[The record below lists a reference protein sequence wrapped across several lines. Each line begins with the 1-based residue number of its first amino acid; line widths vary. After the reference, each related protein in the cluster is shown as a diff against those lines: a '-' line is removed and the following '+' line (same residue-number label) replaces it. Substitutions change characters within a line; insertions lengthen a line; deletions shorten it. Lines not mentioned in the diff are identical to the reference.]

1 MADGSR
7 DVTIKIRLQAEGQ
20 ADIRKGIEEAVSKP
34 AKVAQGEM
42 GKVRS
47 STVEAARGIAEIGKA
62 SDAVYQKMATAE
74 TRMAAMRRDE
84 RIKELKAKKRDAQ
97 EEMQLMQ
104 LTAEKAAQAEEQA
117 TRFRKIKS
125 AERLAVY
132 KREKAEEV
140 RLTEEAESK
149 KRASEAATAKFRKIA
164 VSERLAAF
172 KREKA
177 EEARVNAEAD
187 AKSKAMEAAATKFKA
202 IRLSERLAAYKRAKA
217 EEVRLE
223 KEAEAQKRAAAGQG
237 GGFFSEQKGRFARG
251 VAGAMA
257 APAAIGLGA
266 QFANSIGD
274 TLKTIAAIV
283 RGDEEGAKRSPL
295 YMAGVNF
302 WEGVKEFSE
311 STGLFRDILPKILP
325 DFLQDEKKRRAE
337 TLKEDEAKALTLQ
350 AQLNDIILKR
360 TQAERDLLAAEK
372 QRIEAARQE
381 FGLMT
386 QPEQQAIANIAKKIG
401 AGGIQALTGPELEQA
416 RGFQGFAGLISEQA
430 KQAAGAGGF
439 DAILAATGAAK
450 RAADLEAK
458 IKAEVKNTFNLDLDP
473 ADLANQL
480 EEKIKPALAKVEAEM
495 IKTLQSELKA
505 TETRIRQAQ
514 AIPLQ

>member
-34 AKVAQGEM
+34 AKIAQGEM

-62 SDAVYQKMATAE
+62 SDAVYQRMATAE

-84 RIKELKAKKRDAQ
+84 RIKELKAKKRDA
-97 EEMQLMQ
+97 EEEIQLQQ

-202 IRLSERLAAYKRAKA
+202 IRLSERLAAFKRAKA

-223 KEAEAQKRAAAGQG
+223 KEAEAQKRAAARGP
-237 GGFFSEQKGRFARG
+237 GFFSEGKGGFARG
-251 VAGAMA
+251 AAGVMA
-257 APAAIGLGA
+257 APSAFGMGVG
-266 QFANSIGD
+266 FASELGD
-274 TLKTIAAIV
+274 TLKTIAAVV

-295 YMAGVNF
+295 YLAGVNF

-311 STGLFRDILPKILP
+311 STGILRDLLPMILP
-325 DFLQDEKKRRAE
+325 DFLQDEKKRKAE
-337 TLKEDEAKALTLQ
+337 TLKEDESKALTLQ
-350 AQLNDIILKR
+350 EQLNEMILKR
-360 TQAERDLLAAEK
+360 TRAERDLLAAEK

-386 QPEQQAIANIAKKIG
+386 QPEQQAISNIAKKIQQ
-401 AGGIQALTGPELEQA
+401 GGIQALTGPELEQA

-458 IKAEVKNTFNLDLDP
+458 IAAEVKNTFNLELDP

-480 EEKIKPALAKVEAEM
+480 EEKIKPALAKIETEM
-495 IKTLQSELKA
+495 IKKLQTELKN

>member
-1 MADGSR
+1 MADGNR

-34 AKVAQGEM
+34 AKIAQSEM

-62 SDAVYQKMATAE
+62 SDAVYAKMSTAE

-149 KRASEAATAKFRKIA
+149 KRASEATTAKFRKIA

-202 IRLSERLAAYKRAKA
+202 IRLSERLAAFKRAKA

-223 KEAEAQKRAAAGQG
+223 KEAEAQKRAAARGP
-237 GGFFSEQKGRFARG
+237 GFFSEGKGGFARG

-274 TLKTIAAIV
+274 TLKTIAAVV

-295 YMAGVNF
+295 YLAGVNF

-311 STGLFRDILPKILP
+311 STGILRDLLPKILP
-325 DFLQDEKKRRAE
+325 DFLQDEKKRKAE

-350 AQLNDIILKR
+350 QELNDMILKR
-360 TQAERDLLAAEK
+360 TRAERDLLAAEK

-386 QPEQQAIANIAKKIG
+386 QPEQQAISNIAKKIQQ
-401 AGGIQALTGPELEQA
+401 GGIQALTGPELEQA

-458 IKAEVKNTFNLDLDP
+458 IAAEVKNTFNLELDP

-480 EEKIKPALAKVEAEM
+480 EEKIKPALAKIEMEM
-495 IKTLQSELKA
+495 IKKLQAELKN

>member
-34 AKVAQGEM
+34 AKIAQGEM

-62 SDAVYQKMATAE
+62 SDAVYQKMTTAE

-84 RIKELKAKKRDAQ
+84 RIKELKATKRNA
-97 EEMQLMQ
+97 EEEIQLQQ

-125 AERLAVY
+125 AERLAIY

-140 RLTEEAESK
+140 RLNEEAESK

-202 IRLSERLAAYKRAKA
+202 IRLSERLAAFKRAKA

-223 KEAEAQKRAAAGQG
+223 KEAEAQKRAASG
-237 GGFFSEQKGRFARG
+237 GPGFFSEQKGGFARG

-274 TLKTIAAIV
+274 TLKTIAAVV

-295 YMAGVNF
+295 YIAGVNF

-311 STGLFRDILPKILP
+311 STGIFRDLLPKILP
-325 DFLQDEKKRRAE
+325 DFLQDEKKRKAE
-337 TLKEDEAKALTLQ
+337 TLKEDESKALTLQ
-350 AQLNDIILKR
+350 EQLNEMILKR
-360 TQAERDLLAAEK
+360 TRAERDLLAAEK

-386 QPEQQAIANIAKKIG
+386 QPEQQAISNIAKKIQQ
-401 AGGIQALTGPELEQA
+401 GGIQALTGPELEQA

-458 IKAEVKNTFNLDLDP
+458 IAAEVKNTFNLQIDP

-480 EEKIKPALAKVEAEM
+480 EEKIKPALAKIENEM
-495 IKTLQSELKA
+495 IKKLQTELKN

>member
-34 AKVAQGEM
+34 AKIAQGEM

-62 SDAVYQKMATAE
+62 SDAVYQKMTTAE

-104 LTAEKAAQAEEQA
+104 LTAEKAAQAEDQA

-202 IRLSERLAAYKRAKA
+202 IRLSERLAAFKRAKA

-223 KEAEAQKRAAAGQG
+223 KEAEAQKRAASG
-237 GGFFSEQKGRFARG
+237 GPGFFSEQKGGFARG

-386 QPEQQAIANIAKKIG
+386 QPEQQAISNIAKKIQQ
-401 AGGIQALTGPELEQA
+401 GGIQALTGPELEQA

-439 DAILAATGAAK
+439 DAILTATGAAK

-458 IKAEVKNTFNLDLDP
+458 IAAEVKNTFNLQIDP

-480 EEKIKPALAKVEAEM
+480 EEKIKPALAKIENEM
-495 IKTLQSELKA
+495 IKKLQDELKN

>member
-34 AKVAQGEM
+34 AKIAQGEM

-62 SDAVYQKMATAE
+62 SDAVYQKMTTAE

-84 RIKELKAKKRDAQ
+84 RIKELKARKRNA
-97 EEMQLMQ
+97 EEEIQLQQ

-125 AERLAVY
+125 AERLAIY

-140 RLTEEAESK
+140 RLNEEAESK

-202 IRLSERLAAYKRAKA
+202 IRLSERLAAFKRAKA

-223 KEAEAQKRAAAGQG
+223 KEAEAQKRAASG
-237 GGFFSEQKGRFARG
+237 GPGFFSEQKGGFARG

-274 TLKTIAAIV
+274 TLKTIAAVV

-295 YMAGVNF
+295 YLAGVNF

-360 TQAERDLLAAEK
+360 TQAERDLLTAEK

-386 QPEQQAIANIAKKIG
+386 QPEQQAIVNIAKKIQQ
-401 AGGIQALTGPELEQA
+401 GGIQALTGPELEQA

-439 DAILAATGAAK
+439 DAILTATGAAK

-458 IKAEVKNTFNLDLDP
+458 IAAEVKNTFNLQIDP

-480 EEKIKPALAKVEAEM
+480 EEKIKPALAKIENEM
-495 IKTLQSELKA
+495 IKKLQDELKN

>member
-34 AKVAQGEM
+34 AKIAQGEM

-47 STVEAARGIAEIGKA
+47 SAVEAARGIAEIGKA
-62 SDAVYQKMATAE
+62 SDAVYQKMTTAE

-202 IRLSERLAAYKRAKA
+202 IRLSERLAAFKRAKA

-223 KEAEAQKRAAAGQG
+223 KEAEAQKRAASG
-237 GGFFSEQKGRFARG
+237 GPGFFSEQKGGFARG

-274 TLKTIAAIV
+274 TLKTIAAVV

-458 IKAEVKNTFNLDLDP
+458 IAAEVKNTFNLELDP

-480 EEKIKPALAKVEAEM
+480 EEKIKPALAKIENEM
-495 IKTLQSELKA
+495 IKKLQTELKN

>member
-34 AKVAQGEM
+34 AKIAQGEM

-62 SDAVYQKMATAE
+62 SDAVYQKMTTAE

-84 RIKELKAKKRDAQ
+84 RIKELKAKKRNA
-97 EEMQLMQ
+97 EEEIQLQQ

-140 RLTEEAESK
+140 RLNEEAESK
-149 KRASEAATAKFRKIA
+149 KRASEAATAKVRKIA

-202 IRLSERLAAYKRAKA
+202 IRLSERLAAFKRAKA

-223 KEAEAQKRAAAGQG
+223 KEAEAQRRAASG
-237 GGFFSEQKGRFARG
+237 GPGFFSEQKGGFARG

-257 APAAIGLGA
+257 APAAVGLGA

-295 YMAGVNF
+295 YLAGVNF

-311 STGLFRDILPKILP
+311 STGIFRDLLPKILP
-325 DFLQDEKKRRAE
+325 DFLQDEKKRKAE
-337 TLKEDEAKALTLQ
+337 TLKEDESKALTLQ
-350 AQLNDIILKR
+350 EQLNEMILKR
-360 TQAERDLLAAEK
+360 TRAERDLLAAEK

-386 QPEQQAIANIAKKIG
+386 QPEQQAISNIAKKIQQ
-401 AGGIQALTGPELEQA
+401 GGIQALTGPELEQA

-458 IKAEVKNTFNLDLDP
+458 IAAEVKNTFNLQIDP
-473 ADLANQL
+473 GDLANQL
-480 EEKIKPALAKVEAEM
+480 EEKIKPALAKIENEM
-495 IKTLQSELKA
+495 IKKLQTELKN

>member
-42 GKVRS
+42 GKVRA

-62 SDAVYQKMATAE
+62 SDAVYQRMATAE
-74 TRMAAMRRDE
+74 TRMASMRRDE
-84 RIKELKAKKRDAQ
+84 RIKELKAKKRDAE

-187 AKSKAMEAAATKFKA
+187 AKSKAMEAAATKFRA
-202 IRLSERLAAYKRAKA
+202 IRLSERLAAFKRAKA

-223 KEAEAQKRAAAGQG
+223 KEAEAQKRAASG
-237 GGFFSEQKGRFARG
+237 GPGFFSEQKGGFARG

-274 TLKTIAAIV
+274 TLKTIAAVV

-295 YMAGVNF
+295 YLAGVNF

-311 STGLFRDILPKILP
+311 STGILRDLLPMILP
-325 DFLQDEKKRRAE
+325 DFLQDEKKRKAE
-337 TLKEDEAKALTLQ
+337 TLKEDESKALTLQ
-350 AQLNDIILKR
+350 EQLNEMILKR
-360 TQAERDLLAAEK
+360 TRAERDLLAAEK

-458 IKAEVKNTFNLDLDP
+458 IAAEVKNTFNLELDP

-480 EEKIKPALAKVEAEM
+480 EEKIRPALVKIENEM
-495 IKTLQSELKA
+495 IKKLQTELKN

>member
-34 AKVAQGEM
+34 AKIAQGEM

-62 SDAVYQKMATAE
+62 SDAVYQRMATAE

-84 RIKELKAKKRDAQ
+84 RIKELKAKKRDA
-97 EEMQLMQ
+97 EEEIQLQQ

-202 IRLSERLAAYKRAKA
+202 IRLSERLAAFKRAKA

-223 KEAEAQKRAAAGQG
+223 KEAEAQKRAAARGP
-237 GGFFSEQKGRFARG
+237 GFFSEQKGGFARG

-295 YMAGVNF
+295 YLAGVNF

-311 STGLFRDILPKILP
+311 STGILRDLLPMILP
-325 DFLQDEKKRRAE
+325 DFLQDEKKRKAE
-337 TLKEDEAKALTLQ
+337 TLKEDESKALTLQ
-350 AQLNDIILKR
+350 QELNDMILKR
-360 TQAERDLLAAEK
+360 TRAERDLLAAEK

-386 QPEQQAIANIAKKIG
+386 QPEQQAISNIAKKIQQ
-401 AGGIQALTGPELEQA
+401 GGIQALTGPELEQA

-458 IKAEVKNTFNLDLDP
+458 VAAEVKNTFNLELDP
-473 ADLANQL
+473 GDLANQL
-480 EEKIKPALAKVEAEM
+480 EEKIKPALAKIENEM
-495 IKTLQSELKA
+495 IKKLQTELKN

>member
-34 AKVAQGEM
+34 AKIAQGEM

-62 SDAVYQKMATAE
+62 SDAVYQKMTTAE

-84 RIKELKAKKRDAQ
+84 RIKELKAKKRNA
-97 EEMQLMQ
+97 EEEIQLQQ

-125 AERLAVY
+125 AERLAIY

-140 RLTEEAESK
+140 RLNEEAESK

-202 IRLSERLAAYKRAKA
+202 IRLSERLAAFKRAKA

-223 KEAEAQKRAAAGQG
+223 KEAEAQKRAASG
-237 GGFFSEQKGRFARG
+237 GPGFFSEQKGGFARG

-274 TLKTIAAIV
+274 TLKTIAAVV

-311 STGLFRDILPKILP
+311 STGIFRDLLPKILP
-325 DFLQDEKKRRAE
+325 DFLQDEKKRKAE
-337 TLKEDEAKALTLQ
+337 TLKEDESKALTLQ
-350 AQLNDIILKR
+350 EQLNEMILKR
-360 TQAERDLLAAEK
+360 TRAERDLLAAEK

-386 QPEQQAIANIAKKIG
+386 QPEQQAISNIAKKIQQ
-401 AGGIQALTGPELEQA
+401 GGIQALTGPELEQA

-458 IKAEVKNTFNLDLDP
+458 IAAEVKNTFNLQIDP

-480 EEKIKPALAKVEAEM
+480 EEKIKPALAKIENEM
-495 IKTLQSELKA
+495 IKKLQTELKN

>member
-34 AKVAQGEM
+34 AKIAQGDVN
-42 GKVRS
+42 KLRA
-47 STVEAARGIAEIGKA
+47 STAEAMQNMADLSRVGDAALIKMQNNEKRYEAAR
-62 SDAVYQKMATAE
+62 
-74 TRMAAMRRDE
+74 RDS
-84 RIKELKAKKRDAQ
+84 RIKELKSKKRSS
-97 EEMQLMQ
+97 EEEIEMMRLGS
-104 LTAEKAAQAEEQA
+104 EKQAAIEAAQA
-117 TRFRKIKS
+117 RFRKIRTS
-125 AERLAVY
+125 ERLAAY

-140 RLTEEAESK
+140 RIAQEAEAK
-149 KRASEAATAKFRKIA
+149 KRAA
-164 VSERLAAF
+164 ER
-172 KREKA
+172 
-177 EEARVNAEAD
+177 
-187 AKSKAMEAAATKFKA
+187 
-202 IRLSERLAAYKRAKA
+202 
-217 EEVRLE
+217 
-223 KEAEAQKRAAAGQG
+223 GP
-237 GGFFSEQKGRFARG
+237 GFFSEQKGGFARG

-257 APAAIGLGA
+257 APAAVGLGT

-416 RGFQGFAGLISEQA
+416 RGFQGFAGLITEQA

>member
-34 AKVAQGEM
+34 AKIAQGEM

-47 STVEAARGIAEIGKA
+47 SAVEAARGIAEIGKA
-62 SDAVYQKMATAE
+62 SDAVYQKMTTAE

-202 IRLSERLAAYKRAKA
+202 IRLSERLAAFKRAKA

-223 KEAEAQKRAAAGQG
+223 KEAEAQKRAASG
-237 GGFFSEQKGRFARG
+237 GPGFFSEQKGGFARG

-274 TLKTIAAIV
+274 TLKTIAAVV

-439 DAILAATGAAK
+439 DAILAATGATK

-480 EEKIKPALAKVEAEM
+480 EEKIRPALVKIENEM
-495 IKTLQSELKA
+495 VKKLQDELKN

>member
-34 AKVAQGEM
+34 AKIAQGEM
-42 GKVRS
+42 GKVRA

-62 SDAVYQKMATAE
+62 SDAVHQRMATAE
-74 TRMAAMRRDE
+74 TRMAAMRRDD
-84 RIKELKAKKRDAQ
+84 RIKELKAKKRNA
-97 EEMQLMQ
+97 EEEIQLQQ

-117 TRFRKIKS
+117 TRFRAIKS

-187 AKSKAMEAAATKFKA
+187 AKSKAMEAAATKFRA
-202 IRLSERLAAYKRAKA
+202 IRLSERLAAFKRAKA

-223 KEAEAQKRAAAGQG
+223 KEAEAQKRAASG
-237 GGFFSEQKGRFARG
+237 GPGFFSEQKGGFARG

-274 TLKTIAAIV
+274 TLKTIAAVV

-295 YMAGVNF
+295 YLAGVNF

-337 TLKEDEAKALTLQ
+337 TLKEDETKALTLQ

-386 QPEQQAIANIAKKIG
+386 QPEQQAISNIAKKIG

-458 IKAEVKNTFNLDLDP
+458 IAAEVKNTFNLDLDP

-480 EEKIKPALAKVEAEM
+480 EEKIRPALVKIENEM
-495 IKTLQSELKA
+495 VKKLQDELKN

>member
-42 GKVRS
+42 GKVRA

-62 SDAVYQKMATAE
+62 SDAVYQRMATAE
-74 TRMAAMRRDE
+74 TRMASMRRDE
-84 RIKELKAKKRDAQ
+84 RIKELKAKKRDAE

-187 AKSKAMEAAATKFKA
+187 AKSKAMEAAATKFRA
-202 IRLSERLAAYKRAKA
+202 IRLSERLAAFKRAKA

-223 KEAEAQKRAAAGQG
+223 KEAEAQKRAASG
-237 GGFFSEQKGRFARG
+237 GPGFFSEQKGGFARG

-274 TLKTIAAIV
+274 TLKTIAAVV

-295 YMAGVNF
+295 YLAGVNF

-311 STGLFRDILPKILP
+311 STGIFRDLLPKILP
-325 DFLQDEKKRRAE
+325 DFLQDEKKRKAE
-337 TLKEDEAKALTLQ
+337 TLKEDESKALTLQ
-350 AQLNDIILKR
+350 EQLNEMILKR
-360 TQAERDLLAAEK
+360 TRAERDLLAAEK

-386 QPEQQAIANIAKKIG
+386 QPEQQAIANIAKKIQQ
-401 AGGIQALTGPELEQA
+401 GGIQALTGPELEQA

-439 DAILAATGAAK
+439 DAILAATGATK

-480 EEKIKPALAKVEAEM
+480 EEKIRPALVKIENEM
-495 IKTLQSELKA
+495 VKKLQDELKN

>member
-34 AKVAQGEM
+34 AKIAQSEM

-62 SDAVYQKMATAE
+62 SDAVYQKMTTAE

-84 RIKELKAKKRDAQ
+84 RIRELKAKKRDAQ

-177 EEARVNAEAD
+177 EEARINAEAD
-187 AKSKAMEAAATKFKA
+187 VKSKAMEAAATKFKA
-202 IRLSERLAAYKRAKA
+202 IRLSERLAAFKRAKA

-223 KEAEAQKRAAAGQG
+223 KEAEAQKRAAARGP
-237 GGFFSEQKGRFARG
+237 GFFSEGKGGFARG

-274 TLKTIAAIV
+274 TLKTIAAVV

-295 YMAGVNF
+295 YLAGVNF

-311 STGLFRDILPKILP
+311 STGILRDLLPMILP
-325 DFLQDEKKRRAE
+325 DFLQDEKKRKAE

-350 AQLNDIILKR
+350 QELNDMILKR
-360 TQAERDLLAAEK
+360 TRAERDLLAAEK

-386 QPEQQAIANIAKKIG
+386 QPEQQAISNIAKKIQQ
-401 AGGIQALTGPELEQA
+401 GGIQALTGPELEQA

-458 IKAEVKNTFNLDLDP
+458 IAAEVKNTFNLELDP

-480 EEKIKPALAKVEAEM
+480 EEKIKPALAKIEAEM
-495 IKTLQSELKA
+495 IKKLQTELKN